1 MCVCVLM
8 CVDVCV
14 CVCVCMY
21 VYVYVYVCVCV
32 CVECSGGAVALLSE
46 VAGDSSRGQEQDAV
60 AATRPAGDR
69 CALTHSLTHTRARIL
84 TFSYKNTHK
93 YIHTIH
99 IHIHLH

>member
-1 MCVCVLM
+1 MCVYM

-14 CVCVCMY
+14 CVCMCMCMCMC
-21 VYVYVYVCVCV
+21 VYVCV

-69 CALTHSLTHTRARIL
+69 CALTHSLTHAYTC
-84 TFSYKNTHK
+84 THT
-93 YIHTIH
+93 YIQ
-99 IHIHLH
+99 L